1 MLRIEDYALIG
12 DCETAALVG
21 RDGSIDWLCWPR
33 FDSGACFSAL
43 LGDARHGRW
52 LIAPQC
58 ETHSVSRGYDGD
70 TLVLRTR
77 FETGTGSV
85 DVIDFMPPRGAKS
98 DIVRLVVGVAG
109 HVMMRTELVLR
120 FDYGALVPWVTR
132 LDSHSIRAIAG
143 PDMVI
148 LRTPVEVRGQDLKT
162 VAEFGV
168 AKGETHP
175 FVLTYARSHEPP
187 PAPIDWKSA
196 LDDTREFWTSWCA
209 RCEYDG
215 PYAEAVRRSLITLKA
230 LTNAPT
236 GGMVAAPTTS
246 LPELIGGKRNWDYR
260 YCWLRDATFT
270 LLTLMSS
277 GYHEEAKAWRDWLLR
292 ALAGMPAQV
301 QIMYG
306 IAGERRLD
314 EWEVPWLDGY
324 EGSRPVRIGNAAH
337 VQLQIDVFGEVMDAL
352 HHARLAGLEGEEPA
366 WALQKALLQH
376 LEQIWRQPDKGIWES
391 RGPPRDYTHSKVMAW
406 LAFDRAVKSCESFA
420 LEGPVDHWRDL
431 RDTIRAEI
439 LAHGYN
445 RDAGTFTQSYGSRD
459 LDAALLLLPLVGFI
473 EPTDERM
480 LRTIEAIERNLTRDG
495 FVIRYV
501 TDQTQDGLQG
511 GEGVFLACSFWL
523 ADNLL
528 LLGRRD
534 DAERLFERLL
544 SIRNDVGLLAEE
556 FDPAALRMLG
566 NFPQALSHIG
576 LVNTAMNFHRSV
588 VQRRET

>member
-1 MLRIEDYALIG
+1 
-12 DCETAALVG
+12 
-21 RDGSIDWLCWPR
+21 
-33 FDSGACFSAL
+33 
-43 LGDARHGRW
+43 
-52 LIAPQC
+52 
-58 ETHSVSRGYDGD
+58 
-70 TLVLRTR
+70 
-77 FETGTGSV
+77 
-85 DVIDFMPPRGAKS
+85 
-98 DIVRLVVGVAG
+98 
-109 HVMMRTELVLR
+109 
-120 FDYGALVPWVTR
+120 
-132 LDSHSIRAIAG
+132 
-143 PDMVI
+143 
-148 LRTPVEVRGQDLKT
+148 
-162 VAEFGV
+162 
-168 AKGETHP
+168 
-175 FVLTYARSHEPP
+175 
-187 PAPIDWKSA
+187 
-196 LDDTREFWTSWCA
+196 
-209 RCEYDG
+209 
-215 PYAEAVRRSLITLKA
+215 
-230 LTNAPT
+230 
-236 GGMVAAPTTS
+236 
-246 LPELIGGKRNWDYR
+246 
-260 YCWLRDATFT
+260 
-270 LLTLMSS
+270 MSS

-324 EGSRPVRIGNAAH
+324 EGSKPVRIGNAAH

-406 LAFDRAVKSCESFA
+406 LAFDRAVKSC
-420 LEGPVDHWRDL
+420 D
-431 RDTIRAEI
+431 
-439 LAHGYN
+439 

-501 TDQTQDGLQG
+501 TDRTQDGLQG
-511 GEGVFLACSFWL
+511 GEGVFLACSFWF

-556 FDPAALRMLG
+556 FDPSAFRMLG